1 MAESADSIRTRLLT
15 AGAERG
21 PLVGGGRRR
30 HNEPYASREDAVV
43 LGHQVTTDERRDAG
57 WQIDPSKFSRFS
69 QVYDVFNRS
78 GWDDTVRTEKTDA
91 FWESYAKPLA
101 QWRKARGFRRRDFA
115 LRNAAWW
122 GADFFSERREDEDRM
137 EGFLDPFTALRDGSE
152 ERELFESPAVAS
164 LEMKQVARLMGA
176 NLVGVADA
184 DERWLYSER
193 VSIKDGGPKAN
204 DMEPS
209 LDKVIVV
216 GQAMDR
222 SLNMTA
228 PSALA
233 GAATGLGY
241 SHDVMILLLISQYIR
256 NLGYAAVPTLNDT
269 ALAIPY
275 AIKAGLGEYGRH
287 GLVIT
292 PEYGTNVRFGKI
304 FTDMPLESDS
314 PIRFGV
320 EEMCTI
326 CRACSTACPSQAISA
341 NAPSDELHN
350 VSNIAGITKWTTDGE
365 ACFEYWAKIN
375 SDCSV
380 CVRVCPYTR
389 EYNSV
394 KDRLWARLAGSRF
407 RRLALLWD
415 QRSGRGERVSPVD
428 WWDAPPVETRVELTR
443 KPS

>member
-1 MAESADSIRTRLLT
+1 MDMA
-15 AGAERG
+15 
-21 PLVGGGRRR
+21 
-30 HNEPYASREDAVV
+30 
-43 LGHQVTTDERRDAG
+43 LGHQLRRDDRDDAG
-57 WQIDPSKFSRFS
+57 WKIDDSKFTRFS
-69 QVYDVFNRS
+69 QVFDVFNRS
-78 GWDDTVRTEKTDA
+78 GWDDTVRSEKSDA
-91 FWESYAKPLA
+91 FWESYAKPLHE
-101 QWRKARGFRRRDFA
+101 WRKARGFRRRDFA

-122 GADFFSERREDEDRM
+122 GADFFSERREHEDRM
-137 EGFLDPFTALRDGSE
+137 EGFLDPFTALRGASE
-152 ERELFESPAVAS
+152 EREPFESLEAAS
-164 LEMKQVARLMGA
+164 LEIKQVSLMMGA
-176 NLVGVADA
+176 NLVGVAEA

-193 VSIKDGGPKAN
+193 VSIKEGGPKAN
-204 DMEPS
+204 DLDPS
-209 LDKVIVV
+209 LDKVIVI

-241 SHDVMILLLISQYIR
+241 SHDVMVLLLISQYIR
-256 NLGYAAVPTLNDT
+256 NIGYTAVPTLNDT

-304 FTDMPLESDS
+304 FTDLPLQPDV

-320 EEMCTI
+320 EEMCNI
-326 CRACSTACPSQAISA
+326 CRACSTACPSSAIVDG
-341 NAPSDELHN
+341 APSDELHN
-350 VSNIAGITKWTTDGE
+350 VSNIPGITKWTTDGE

-389 EYNSV
+389 DYDSFG
-394 KDRLWARLAGSRF
+394 DRLWARLAGSRF
-407 RRLALLWD
+407 RRLALKWD
-415 QRSGRGERVSPVD
+415 ERTGRGERTSPVD
-428 WWDAPPVETRVELTR
+428 WWDAPPTETRVELTT
-443 KPS
+443 KPDG